1 MLDVQSIRSQIPASE
16 RTVYLNSGWSGP
28 SPDIVNDAIIQRLQ
42 LENQE
47 GPTSPDVMA
56 NKVIIKQ
63 ELLRVVASLFN
74 VTEQELFLTQNTTEG
89 INIVLNGLSWEQGDE
104 VVVCDIEHPSVLIP
118 SYYLQSRGAVVR
130 MAHVEPQFSQDQ
142 ILEEISSALTKKTR
156 LVFVSHIQYTSGLK
170 MPIKA
175 LAGLLRE
182 RGILLLVDG
191 AQGSGHLEVDFRG
204 LGVDFYATTGHKWLL
219 GPEGVGF
226 LFIREG
232 LINQVRPMYVSSHA
246 VADYDLQG
254 NYSPNRSQMDKFGL
268 TTSSTALYAGSLEAV
283 RFMRGIGLD
292 NVEKHNLSLARMVRG
307 ALTEIPNVHVF
318 SPSQVDRSSAL
329 VSFKVSGVDSTRLVE
344 KMWHEERIVARSIS
358 EFSAVRLSLHCFNTQ
373 EDLDTV
379 VAYISKSARH

>member
-16 RTVYLNSGWSGP
+16 RVVYLNSGWSGP

-42 LENQE
+42 RENRD

-63 ELLRVVASLFN
+63 DLLRAVASLFN

-142 ILEEISSALTKKTR
+142 ILEEISSALTKRTR

-170 MPIKA
+170 MPIKE
-175 LAGLLRE
+175 LADLLHE

-226 LFIREG
+226 LFIRED

-254 NYSPNRSQMDKFGL
+254 NYSPNLNQMDKFGL

-283 RFMRGIGLD
+283 RFMQGIGLD
-292 NVEKHNLSLARMVRG
+292 NVEKHNFSLARMVRD

-318 SPSQVDRSSAL
+318 SPSQFDRSSAL
-329 VSFKVSGVDSTRLVE
+329 VSFAVSGVDSTRLVE
-344 KMWHEERIVARSIS
+344 GMWDEERIVARSIA

-373 EDLDTV
+373 EELDAV
-379 VAYISKSARH
+379 VAYISKAARN